1 MRPAGVEGIE
11 PPVGAKPAQAE
22 GLVSCRCLS
31 EWFSDI
37 KRHSYDQLITDSIA
51 LRATIDIQFTTRLT
65 VRFLPHDAMLAR
77 VLHMALCLSVSVT
90 SNCTWCVLFI
100 AFMFLYRIYSCHVS
114 TVLCHITVFMD
125 TSQRKNSCLVLQLY
139 ERNKLKSVFY
149 QSVWTDRA
157 FLVRRLFPPILHGVL
172 RKFG

>member
-1 MRPAGVEGIE
+1 MRPAGVEEIE
-11 PPVGAKPAQAE
+11 PPVGPKPAQAE

-100 AFMFLYRIYSCHVS
+100 AFMFIYRIYSCHVS
-114 TVLCHITVFMD
+114 TVLCHITVLWAPLSARILAWCSSSMREINW
-125 TSQRKNSCLVLQLY
+125 SRCSIKASGRI
-139 ERNKLKSVFY
+139 E
-149 QSVWTDRA
+149 
-157 FLVRRLFPPILHGVL
+157 LFW
-172 RKFG
+172 